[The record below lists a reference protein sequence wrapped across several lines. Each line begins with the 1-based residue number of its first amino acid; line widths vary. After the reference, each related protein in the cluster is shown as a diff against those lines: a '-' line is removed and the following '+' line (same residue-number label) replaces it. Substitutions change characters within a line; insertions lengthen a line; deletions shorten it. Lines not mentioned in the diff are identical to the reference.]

1 MSHSDTHMIYLAS
14 KSPRRQELLNQIGIR
29 FTVLDVPPQDI
40 ANADMV
46 DETVLA
52 NENASNYVNRLSRDK
67 ANYAWQFLV
76 LRNKPKYPVLT
87 ADTTVVLNND
97 ILGKPKNKVDAFLMI
112 ERLSGKT
119 HQVLTSVAIRKDDFI
134 AQVLQTSRVTFAS
147 LSQEEIM
154 SYIGTG
160 EPYDKAGGYGIQGV
174 AGKFI
179 KYIEG
184 SYSGIMGL
192 PLYETNELLKK
203 AGIVVP

>member
-1 MSHSDTHMIYLAS
+1 MNPSDKPVIYLAS
-14 KSPRRQELLNQIGIR
+14 KSPRRQELLNQIGVR
-29 FTVLDVPPQDI
+29 FTVLDVPAQDTVHF
-40 ANADMV
+40 DMV
-46 DETVLA
+46 DESVLA
-52 NENASNYVNRLSRDK
+52 HENATDYVNRLSRDK

-76 LRNKPKYPVLT
+76 SHNKPKYPVLT

-97 ILGKPKNKVDAFLMI
+97 ILGKPQNKVEAFVMI

-119 HQVLTSVAIRKDDFI
+119 HQVLTSVAIRKDDFLV
-134 AQVLQTSRVTFAS
+134 QVLQTSRVTFAS
-147 LSQEEIM
+147 LSPEEIM

-192 PLYETNELLKK
+192 PLYETSELLKK